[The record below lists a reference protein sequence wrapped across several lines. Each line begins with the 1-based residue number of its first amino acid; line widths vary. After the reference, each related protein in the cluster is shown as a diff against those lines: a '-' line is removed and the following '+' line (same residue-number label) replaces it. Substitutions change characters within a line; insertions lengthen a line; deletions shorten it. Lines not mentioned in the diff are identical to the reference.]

1 MLSNSIRNRRDWES
15 INESQIEDTINNDE
29 SMYTDDI
36 YSKDARVTLYNQSRK
51 FVG

>member
-15 INESQIEDTINNDE
+15 INESQIEDDE